1 MQKKKLLHLIWIIPA
16 ALILLFFVLSCFYTV
31 NETEKAVVTTFGK
44 VSGVSSAGL
53 HFKLPYPIQNAQTVD
68 MTTRKLRIG
77 YSGNEENPEVKSD
90 EASMITGDY
99 NIVSVD
105 FFIEW
110 KVSDPQKYLFNS
122 EDPDSILSFVAQAAA
137 RDIIGSSTVD
147 DILTTG
153 KMSIQSNIKAL
164 MTERL
169 TGYDIGVQVT
179 DVKIQD
185 AEPPTSEVSAAFK
198 EVETAKQQMETA
210 INEAN
215 AYKASVIPKANA
227 DADKIIKDAEA
238 YTEERTN
245 EATGQ
250 ASKFSAI
257 YTEYSRNP
265 AVTKKRMYLEMLE
278 EALPDV
284 KVYINATEG
293 GTNTVLPL
301 ESIVKGGNANG

>member
-77 YSGNEENPEVKSD
+77 YSGNEGDPEVKAD

-153 KMSIQSNIKAL
+153 KMTIQSNIKAL

-185 AEPPTSEVSAAFK
+185 AEPPTAEVSAAFK

-278 EALPDV
+278 EALPGV

>member
-31 NETEKAVVTTFGK
+31 NETENAVVTTFGK

-77 YSGNEENPEVKSD
+77 YSGKEDNPEVKSD

-122 EDPDSILSFVAQAAA
+122 EAPDSILSFVAQAAA

-153 KMSIQSNIKAL
+153 KMTIQSNIKAL

-185 AEPPTSEVSAAFK
+185 AEPPTAEVSAAFK

-278 EALPDV
+278 EALPGV

-301 ESIVKGGNANG
+301 ESIVKGGKTNG

>member
-1 MQKKKLLHLIWIIPA
+1 MANKKLHLIWVIPL
-16 ALILLFFVLSCFYTV
+16 ALVLIFFIASCFYTV
-31 NETEKAVVTTFGK
+31 NETENAVVTTFGK

-53 HFKLPYPIQNAQTVD
+53 HFKLPYPIQDAKKVD

-77 YSGNEENPEVKSD
+77 YSGGEAEPEVKAE

-110 KVSDPQKYLFNS
+110 KVSDPQKYIYS
-122 EDPDSILSFVAQAAA
+122 SVDPDSILSFVAQAAA

-153 KMSIQSNIKAL
+153 KMNIQTNIKAL
-164 MTERL
+164 MSDRL
-169 TGYDIGVQVT
+169 ESYDIGVQVT

-185 AEPPTSEVSAAFK
+185 AEPPTAEVSSAFK

-215 AYKASVIPKANA
+215 AYKNSILPQANA
-227 DADKIIKDAEA
+227 DADKILKEAEA
-238 YTEERTN
+238 YMQERTN
-245 EATGQ
+245 EANGQ
-250 ASKFSAI
+250 ASKFASI
-257 YTEYSRNP
+257 YSEYALNP

-278 EALPDV
+278 TVIPGV
-284 KVYINATEG
+284 KVYINASNGDTTTLLPIENLTG
-293 GTNTVLPL
+293 GT
-301 ESIVKGGNANG
+301 AQ

>member
-31 NETEKAVVTTFGK
+31 NETENAVVTTFGK

-77 YSGNEENPEVKSD
+77 YSGKEDNPEVKSD

-122 EDPDSILSFVAQAAA
+122 ENPDSILSFVAQAAA

-153 KMSIQSNIKAL
+153 KMTIQSNIKAL

-185 AEPPTSEVSAAFK
+185 AEPPTAEVSAAFK

-278 EALPDV
+278 EALPGV

>member
-31 NETEKAVVTTFGK
+31 NETENAVVTTFGK

-77 YSGNEENPEVKSD
+77 YSGKEDNPEVKSD

-122 EDPDSILSFVAQAAA
+122 ENPDSILSFVAQAAA
-137 RDIIGSSTVD
+137 RDIIGSSAVD

-153 KMSIQSNIKAL
+153 KMTIQSNIKAL

-185 AEPPTSEVSAAFK
+185 AEPPTAEVSAAFK

-278 EALPDV
+278 EALPGV

>member
-1 MQKKKLLHLIWIIPA
+1 MAKSKLLHLIWAIPA
-16 ALILLFFVLSCFYTV
+16 AILLLFFTFSCFYTV

-44 VSGVSSAGL
+44 VSGVYSAGL
-53 HFKLPYPIQNAQTVD
+53 HFKLPYPIQDVDLVD
-68 MTTRKLRIG
+68 MTTRKLRVG
-77 YSGNEENPEVKSD
+77 YSGDEADPDVKAD

-99 NIVSVD
+99 NIVSID

-110 KVSDPQKYLFNS
+110 KVSDPQKYLFSS

-147 DILTTG
+147 DVLTTG
-153 KMSIQSNIKAL
+153 KMTIQANIKAL

-169 TGYDIGVQVT
+169 TAYDIGVQVT

-185 AEPPTSEVSAAFK
+185 AEPPTAEVSSAFK

-215 AYKASVIPKANA
+215 AYKASVLPKANA
-227 DADKIIKDAEA
+227 EADKIIKDAEA
-238 YTEERTN
+238 FLEERKN
-245 EATGQ
+245 EASGE

-257 YTEYSRNP
+257 YAEYAQNP
-265 AVTKKRMYLEMLE
+265 AVTKKRMYLEMIE
-278 EALPDV
+278 ETLPGV

-293 GTNTVLPL
+293 GTNTVIPL
-301 ESIVKGGNANG
+301 ESIVKGADAE

>member
-31 NETEKAVVTTFGK
+31 NETENAVVTTFGK

-77 YSGNEENPEVKSD
+77 YSGKEDNPEVKSD

-122 EDPDSILSFVAQAAA
+122 EAPDSILSFVAQAAA

-153 KMSIQSNIKAL
+153 KMTIQSNIKAL

-185 AEPPTSEVSAAFK
+185 AEPPTAEVSAAFK

-278 EALPDV
+278 EALPGV

-301 ESIVKGGNANG
+301 ESIVKGGSANG

>member
-31 NETEKAVVTTFGK
+31 NETENAVVTTFGK

-77 YSGNEENPEVKSD
+77 YSGKEDNPEVKSD

-153 KMSIQSNIKAL
+153 KMTIQSNIKAL

-185 AEPPTSEVSAAFK
+185 AEPPTAEVSAAFK

-278 EALPDV
+278 EALPGV

>member
-77 YSGNEENPEVKSD
+77 YSGNEGDPEVKSD

-153 KMSIQSNIKAL
+153 KMTIQSNIKAL

-185 AEPPTSEVSAAFK
+185 AEPPTAEVSAAFK

-278 EALPDV
+278 EALPGV

>member
-31 NETEKAVVTTFGK
+31 NETENAVVTTFGK

-77 YSGNEENPEVKSD
+77 YSGKEDNPEVKSD

-153 KMSIQSNIKAL
+153 KMTIQSNIKAL

-185 AEPPTSEVSAAFK
+185 AEPPTAEVSAAFK

-278 EALPDV
+278 EALPGV

-301 ESIVKGGNANG
+301 ESIVKGGKANG

>member
-31 NETEKAVVTTFGK
+31 NETENAVVTTFGK

-77 YSGNEENPEVKSD
+77 YSGKEDNPEVKSD

-122 EDPDSILSFVAQAAA
+122 EAPDSILSFVAQAAA

-153 KMSIQSNIKAL
+153 KMTIQSNIKAL

-185 AEPPTSEVSAAFK
+185 AEPPTAEVSAAFK
-198 EVETAKQQMETA
+198 DVETAKQQMETA

-278 EALPDV
+278 EALPGV

>member
-1 MQKKKLLHLIWIIPA
+1 MTKKKLLHLIWIIPA

-53 HFKLPYPIQNAQTVD
+53 HFKLPYPIQDARTVD

-77 YSGNEENPEVKSD
+77 YSGKEGDPEVKAD

-153 KMSIQSNIKAL
+153 KMTIQSNIKAL

-169 TGYDIGVQVT
+169 TNYDIGVQVT

-185 AEPPTSEVSAAFK
+185 AEPPTAEVSAAFK

-215 AYKASVIPKANA
+215 AYKASVLPKATA

-257 YTEYSRNP
+257 YAEYAHNP

-278 EALPDV
+278 EALPGV

>member
-31 NETEKAVVTTFGK
+31 NETENAVVTTFGK

-77 YSGNEENPEVKSD
+77 YSGKEDNPEVKSD

-122 EDPDSILSFVAQAAA
+122 EAPDSILSFVAQAAA

-153 KMSIQSNIKAL
+153 KMTIQSNIKAL

-185 AEPPTSEVSAAFK
+185 AEPPTAEVSAAFK

-278 EALPDV
+278 EALPGV

>member
-31 NETEKAVVTTFGK
+31 NETENAVVTTFGK

-77 YSGNEENPEVKSD
+77 YSGKEDNPEVKSD

-122 EDPDSILSFVAQAAA
+122 EAPDSILSFVAQAAA

-153 KMSIQSNIKAL
+153 KMTIQSNIKAL

-185 AEPPTSEVSAAFK
+185 AEPPTAEVSAAFK

-278 EALPDV
+278 EALPGV

-293 GTNTVLPL
+293 GMNTVLPL

>member
-31 NETEKAVVTTFGK
+31 NETENAVVTTFGK

-77 YSGNEENPEVKSD
+77 YSGKEDNPEVKSD

-122 EDPDSILSFVAQAAA
+122 EAPDSILSFVAQAAA

-153 KMSIQSNIKAL
+153 KMTIQSNIKAL

-185 AEPPTSEVSAAFK
+185 AEPPTAEVSAAFK

-278 EALPDV
+278 EALPGV

-301 ESIVKGGNANG
+301 ESIVKGGKANG

>member
-1 MQKKKLLHLIWIIPA
+1 
-16 ALILLFFVLSCFYTV
+16 
-31 NETEKAVVTTFGK
+31 
-44 VSGVSSAGL
+44 
-53 HFKLPYPIQNAQTVD
+53 
-68 MTTRKLRIG
+68 
-77 YSGNEENPEVKSD
+77 
-90 EASMITGDY
+90 MITGDY

-153 KMSIQSNIKAL
+153 KMTIQSNIKAL

-185 AEPPTSEVSAAFK
+185 AEPPTAEVSAAFK

-278 EALPDV
+278 EALPGV